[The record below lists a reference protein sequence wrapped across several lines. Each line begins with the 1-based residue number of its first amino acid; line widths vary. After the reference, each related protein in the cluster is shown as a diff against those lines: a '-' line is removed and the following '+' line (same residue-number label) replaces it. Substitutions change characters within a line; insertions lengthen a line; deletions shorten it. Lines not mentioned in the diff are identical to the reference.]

1 MTWGIWPNEWFFL
14 LALGQLLQ
22 RQMDNVCE
30 TMACCERTQLDM
42 NFDVAFV
49 TVTTGQAG
57 AGGAGA
63 THREVK

>member
-1 MTWGIWPNEWFFL
+1 M
-14 LALGQLLQ
+14 GQLLQ

-57 AGGAGA
+57 AGGGGCQCGDG
-63 THREVK
+63 